1 MFTVPV
7 IPLLPP
13 KGSLARTFSCEFP
26 ANPRLNGGL
35 ATQGGASYLIS
46 HRGLKVQENE
56 CGKRLVTR
64 EAWFGAKIA
73 LVKENVFPSDLTVRY
88 KG

>member
-1 MFTVPV
+1 M
-7 IPLLPP
+7 
-13 KGSLARTFSCEFP
+13 
-26 ANPRLNGGL
+26 GGL
-35 ATQGGASYLIS
+35 APQGGASYLIS
-46 HRGLKVQENE
+46 HRGLKVQEYE

>member
-1 MFTVPV
+1 M
-7 IPLLPP
+7 
-13 KGSLARTFSCEFP
+13 
-26 ANPRLNGGL
+26 GGL
-35 ATQGGASYLIS
+35 AIQGGASYLIS

-64 EAWFGAKIA
+64 EASFGAKIA